1 MTIMERFWVG
11 IGKVIG
17 ALIVWAFVLTAA
29 GLAIAWPS
37 PWTMVIALIIL
48 AVQSYRLV
56 RAKRLVRALAL
67 QCVELEDRAEAGSG
81 DAQLEMML
89 RMAAKV
95 GQQDAMLRMFHER
108 AG

>member
-1 MTIMERFWVG
+1 MERFWVG
-11 IGKVIG
+11 VGKVIG
-17 ALIVWAFVLTAA
+17 AMIVWAFVLTAA
-29 GLAIAWPS
+29 GLAIAWPL
-37 PWTMVIALIIL
+37 PWTTAAVLILL

-67 QCVELEDRAEAGSG
+67 QCVELEDQAEAGGG

-95 GQQDAMLRMFHER
+95 GQQDAMLRMLHDR